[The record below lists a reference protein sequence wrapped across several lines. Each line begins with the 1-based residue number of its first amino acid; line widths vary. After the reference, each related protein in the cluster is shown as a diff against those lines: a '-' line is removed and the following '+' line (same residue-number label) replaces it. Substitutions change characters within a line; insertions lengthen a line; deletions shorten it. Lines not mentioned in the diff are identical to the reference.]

1 MAGMKRTIQNLT
13 SFRVR
18 VVVEGKQGDACLCL
32 GSLAKT
38 NWRIKQGYKAG

>member
-1 MAGMKRTIQNLT
+1 MGGMIWTIQHLT

-38 NWRIKQGYKAG
+38 NGRIKQGCKAR